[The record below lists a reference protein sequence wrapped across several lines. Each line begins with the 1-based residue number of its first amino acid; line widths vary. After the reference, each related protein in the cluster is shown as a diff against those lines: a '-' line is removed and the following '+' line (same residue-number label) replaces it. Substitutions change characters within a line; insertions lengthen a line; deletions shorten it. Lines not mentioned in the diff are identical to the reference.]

1 LRERQDGAAAPGVA
15 DEARR
20 EAERAGRADQEH
32 LMLAQEAAGIGT
44 WDWDLVGGAIRWSP
58 EMYRILGLPSGGDD
72 LYSAWV
78 RVLHP
83 DDRAVADAAV
93 RRNRQNPGPFADEF
107 RVVRPNGEVRWIL
120 SRGSVHADGSG
131 TPARMLGINMDITDR
146 KRVEGI
152 LAEDTR
158 SLEMLN
164 RVGALLSAELD
175 LERLVQAVTDAA
187 TEITG
192 ARFGAFFY
200 NVVNEQGE
208 SYRLYTLSGISRAAF
223 EPFGMP
229 RNTAVFGPTFRGEGI
244 VRADDIT
251 LDPRYGKN
259 APHHGMPPGHPPV
272 RSHLAL
278 PVISRSGE
286 VLGGLFFG
294 HEKAGVFT
302 DRAERAA
309 SVIAAQA
316 AIAIDNARLFQK
328 LQEQI
333 AERARAEALLRD
345 LNESLEQRVAART
358 VELQAASRELMR
370 EAEERRQ
377 TEAALLQAQKL
388 EAIGQLT
395 GGVAHDFNNLL
406 TAVLGNLELAL
417 VRATDKRIRRHLE
430 TATRAADRGARLIQ
444 QLLAYA
450 RKQRLE
456 TRAVDA
462 NALIGGMDD
471 LLQRSLGGL
480 VRVETNLAP
489 DLWRAS
495 TDPTQLELVI
505 LNLAINARDAMP
517 GGGTLQFETGNA
529 GPGSANQP
537 PELTPGD
544 YVRIAVSDTGAG
556 MPPDVLARALEPFFT
571 TKEVGKGS
579 GLGLPQVYGVAM
591 QSGGTIR
598 LSSTV
603 GAGTTVELWLPRD
616 HNRGPVPH
624 LKQGTP
630 ALEAPRRDACLLI
643 VDDEADV
650 RQLAA
655 GFLEG
660 AGYAVTEA
668 ASGPDALQLLE
679 GGQAF
684 DLALVDYAMP
694 GMSGS
699 EFVRL
704 ARLTAPRLPV
714 LYVTG
719 YADPARAAL
728 AGGRFAVTKPYA
740 SSDLLQAVAE
750 ALKAGIAETANSL
763 RADAP

>member
-1 LRERQDGAAAPGVA
+1 
-15 DEARR
+15 
-20 EAERAGRADQEH
+20 
-32 LMLAQEAAGIGT
+32 
-44 WDWDLVGGAIRWSP
+44 
-58 EMYRILGLPSGGDD
+58 
-72 LYSAWV
+72 
-78 RVLHP
+78 
-83 DDRAVADAAV
+83 
-93 RRNRQNPGPFADEF
+93 
-107 RVVRPNGEVRWIL
+107 
-120 SRGSVHADGSG
+120 
-131 TPARMLGINMDITDR
+131 
-146 KRVEGI
+146 
-152 LAEDTR
+152 
-158 SLEMLN
+158 
-164 RVGALLSAELD
+164 
-175 LERLVQAVTDAA
+175 
-187 TEITG
+187 
-192 ARFGAFFY
+192 
-200 NVVNEQGE
+200 
-208 SYRLYTLSGISRAAF
+208 
-223 EPFGMP
+223 
-229 RNTAVFGPTFRGEGI
+229 
-244 VRADDIT
+244 
-251 LDPRYGKN
+251 
-259 APHHGMPPGHPPV
+259 
-272 RSHLAL
+272 
-278 PVISRSGE
+278 
-286 VLGGLFFG
+286 
-294 HEKAGVFT
+294 
-302 DRAERAA
+302 
-309 SVIAAQA
+309 
-316 AIAIDNARLFQK
+316 
-328 LQEQI
+328 
-333 AERARAEALLRD
+333 
-345 LNESLEQRVAART
+345 
-358 VELQAASRELMR
+358 
-370 EAEERRQ
+370 
-377 TEAALLQAQKL
+377 
-388 EAIGQLT
+388 
-395 GGVAHDFNNLL
+395 
-406 TAVLGNLELAL
+406 
-417 VRATDKRIRRHLE
+417 
-430 TATRAADRGARLIQ
+430 
-444 QLLAYA
+444 
-450 RKQRLE
+450 
-456 TRAVDA
+456 
-462 NALIGGMDD
+462 MDD